1 MSATLLNEKAETLIY
16 ILGSTTLTAF
26 SGLEKRKQKCGVQIG
41 NPLFGG
47 MLKNPAAPAAASA
60 ARKGVTTGP
69 KLLPPSGGVRSVLAK
84 KLP

>member
-1 MSATLLNEKAETLIY
+1 MSATRSLNENAEALIC

-26 SGLEKRKQKCGVQIG
+26 SGLEKRKQKCDVQIG

-60 ARKGVTTGP
+60 ARKGRHDRAETST
-69 KLLPPSGGVRSVLAK
+69 S
-84 KLP
+84 